1 MRAIVEL
8 LARYKQN
15 DARVRVATCK
25 PFTSVLSSRA
35 APSRRLLQVSRR
47 AMGSGRDKRKKA
59 NPKPAGAG
67 REKTERKT
75 VAAEEKRRR
84 RAERGGADEDDID
97 ALLAR
102 VKLADEGGGVVVE
115 EGIEPPSRRVSAT
128 FTHAAGPRS
137 GELLLYGGEWYD
149 NAKTRVYGDL
159 FRFDTLKRR
168 WAHVRSPGAPP
179 PRSAHQAVAYKSFL
193 FIFGG
198 EFTSPNQARAAHP
211 LQPAAVLPGPAV
223 KRG

>member
-1 MRAIVEL
+1 
-8 LARYKQN
+8 
-15 DARVRVATCK
+15 
-25 PFTSVLSSRA
+25 
-35 APSRRLLQVSRR
+35 
-47 AMGSGRDKRKKA
+47 MGSGRDKRKKA

-115 EGIEPPSRRVSAT
+115 EGVEPPSRRVNAT
-128 FTHAAGPRS
+128 LTHAAGPRS

-193 FIFGG
+193 FVFGG
-198 EFTSPNQARAAHP
+198 EFTSPNQARATRCAAASSRVATCCDALLTHARDP
-211 LQPAAVLPGPAV
+211 APQPERFLHYTDLWRLDLSNWTWEQLTLRGGPSARFV
-223 KRG
+223 A